1 MALFSISD
9 LHLSLSTPKPMDVFG
24 QRWQGYTEK
33 LEKSWRA
40 VVSENDTV
48 VIPGDV
54 SWAMHLSEA
63 LADLKM
69 IDSLPGRKLLGKGNH
84 DYWWTTLSKMRGFL
98 KENGITSIDFLHNNA
113 YIRDSH
119 IVCGTRGWFIEER
132 LQSDKT
138 VDYSL
143 ISARECGRL
152 KMSLDEALK
161 LRDTD
166 EGHGLPIVVYLHFP
180 PVFGGFECR
189 EIIDVLHEYNIRH
202 CYYGHIHSSYRIPRT
217 VDYEGIELTL
227 VSSDFLNFIPMII
240 FPDANGNDC

>member
-33 LEKSWRA
+33 LEKNWRA

-180 PVFGGFECR
+180 PVFGDFISEDMLELMASYGVSACF
-189 EIIDVLHEYNIRH
+189 
-202 CYYGHIHSSYRIPRT
+202 YGHIHGNYSVPRSIVSHGIP
-217 VDYEGIELTL
+217 VSIISADY
-227 VSSDFLNFIPMII
+227 LNFIPMLTKIS
-240 FPDANGNDC
+240 